1 MTTIKLKNGSG
12 APAASDLVQGEP
24 ALDLTNKRLYSEDAS
39 GNVIEV
45 GTNPTTLTVDT
56 DTLVV
61 DASNNRVGIGTTTVN
76 RKLELSGNNN
86 AGAKANYLRIT
97 DTDTTATAANQQGGI
112 EFFASD
118 SSAGAGVTASM
129 EVVYAGSGGGG
140 EITFNTAA
148 NSGAGVA
155 EAMRIDES
163 GNVGIGD
170 STPASRLQVSASGT
184 DNAPSLG
191 SIDSNA
197 QLYLTN
203 NDPAYGLVFGNNAS
217 TGHSWIQAQRVDGT
231 ATAYNITLNEAGGN
245 VGIGTT
251 NPGRLLDVQNSGG
264 AAFVSVVSST
274 SDTAG
279 LLLGDTDTDHRGR
292 VEYDNSSDALKLY
305 TASSTRVT
313 VNSSGDFLVGT
324 TSAAVANEFSMSF
337 DEGLGCLTV
346 NCPTTTGP
354 LRLNQTVGD
363 TASRNQIRFFRSE
376 AQVGSITSDTSATA
390 YNTSSDV
397 RLKENIV
404 DAPAG
409 NIDGIRVRSFD
420 WKSDGT
426 HQPYGMI
433 AQELV
438 SVAPE
443 VVHQGETDDDMW
455 EVDYSKL
462 VPMMIKEIQDLKA
475 EVAALKGA

>member
-61 DASNNRVGIGTTTVN
+61 DASNDRVGIGTTTVN

-163 GNVGIGD
+163 GNVGIGC
-170 STPASRLQVSASGT
+170 S
-184 DNAPSLG
+184 PS
-191 SIDSNA
+191 
-197 QLYLTN
+197 
-203 NDPAYGLVFGNNAS
+203 
-217 TGHSWIQAQRVDGT
+217 
-231 ATAYNITLNEAGGN
+231 
-245 VGIGTT
+245 
-251 NPGRLLDVQNSGG
+251 RLLDIEDTSASPVASL
-264 AAFVSVVSST
+264 VSST
-274 SDTAG
+274 SGTPSIFF
-279 LLLGDTDTDHRGR
+279 GDTDSDSRGR
-292 VEYDNSSDALKLY
+292 IEYENANDKMRFYAAGTNRLSIQSNGQILASSCVFTSAVQDYTETGLYLSNEGSSTMEIGAWRSGTSVAVLAFATDSGSDAAPVERARI
-305 TASSTRVT
+305 TGG
-313 VNSSGDFLVGT
+313 GDFLVNRTGTPT
-324 TSAAVANEFSMSF
+324 TSNSF
-337 DEGLGCLTV
+337 DMGFTPSTGTLYINSAAAE
-346 NCPTTTGP
+346 GP
-354 LRLNQTVGD
+354 LRLNQTTGD
-363 TASRNQIRFFRSE
+363 TSSRLQIRFFRNESV
-376 AQVGSITSDTSATA
+376 VGSITSDTSATA

-462 VPMMIKEIQDLKA
+462 VPMMIKEIQDLK
-475 EVAALKGA
+475 EY